1 MNSGYFVVVGKGTFS
16 LSGGDTSAV
25 PAIVL
30 EMETRAFCKSQH
42 HMQLREA
49 ALPSPANDDKR
60 YKAYITDY
68 QALSKLFL
76 GVLGKIAP

>member
-1 MNSGYFVVVGKGTFS
+1 MCSFCSEPIILVSYVPHYELLTKGTFS

-49 ALPSPANDDKR
+49 ALPSAGKR
-60 YKAYITDY
+60 GS
-68 QALSKLFL
+68 LSCVYFT
-76 GVLGKIAP
+76 